1 MAPKSGNSLMASSD
15 SPLKN
20 IILVE
25 NHLYLVHDEDRDDG
39 YAVAIVGIIDIQPW
53 TKDMFLQQNNET
65 KFNKQWNQG
74 YYVWHLG
81 NIRSLDKLFN
91 YIALKRV
98 YEVDFD
104 IPLPELGSF
113 L

>member
-1 MAPKSGNSLMASSD
+1 MAPKSGKSLMASSD

-53 TKDMFLQQNNET
+53 TKDMFLQQNLINNGIKVIMFGIWEI
-65 KFNKQWNQG
+65 F
-74 YYVWHLG
+74 
-81 NIRSLDKLFN
+81 
-91 YIALKRV
+91 
-98 YEVDFD
+98 EV
-104 IPLPELGSF
+104 
-113 L
+113 

>member
-1 MAPKSGNSLMASSD
+1 MAPKSRNSLMASSD

-25 NHLYLVHDEDRDDG
+25 NHLYLVHEEDRDDG
-39 YAVAIVGIIDIQPW
+39 YAVAIVDIIDIQPW
-53 TKDMFLQQNNET
+53 IKDMFLQQNNET

-91 YIALKRV
+91 YIELKRV